1 MSFLDLP
8 PELRIK
14 IYRQI
19 LHDAGSPYWGALL
32 NSYCGIILCCKE
44 VNAEFDHEWNEFW
57 AKIGHTYGVVL
68 NEDAR

>member
-1 MSFLDLP
+1 MSFLALP
-8 PELRIK
+8 PELRVK

-44 VNAEFDHEWNEFW
+44 VNAEFDHEWNNLW
-57 AKIGHTYGVVL
+57 ARIFNAHHVL
-68 NEDAR
+68 LTEKVE